1 MRCVHY
7 APECADLDEEGVEY
21 FCASGT
27 LSESPSAVPVEASPT
42 EEPTAET
49 ESPTA
54 TPTEFEFPTQSPTG
68 SPAKR

>member
-1 MRCVHY
+1 MPVE
-7 APECADLDEEGVEY
+7 ASPTEEPTAE
-21 FCASGT
+21 T
-27 LSESPSAVPVEASPT
+27 ESPSAVPEDSPT